1 MTPMDGMFSTGI
13 PDLDRVLC
21 GIRPGDNIVWEVES
35 IADYAKLVKPFV
47 ETALEQGRRILYFRF
62 ARHEPLLQPYKGVEV
77 VHLDPQAGFETFL
90 DGIHHAVELAGP
102 GAYHVFD
109 SLSDLTADWYC
120 DQMVGNFF
128 LLTCP
133 YLYELNTVA
142 YFALLRRFHSSFAIN
157 PITQTTQL
165 LLEVYRK
172 NDKLYV
178 HPLKVDGRSSP
189 TMFLLHEL
197 DGETV
202 RAVSE
207 SHTISEILTAS
218 PRSALGLSQYHLG
231 VWTRTFVQ
239 AEALLDQL
247 RAGAASPEAVQAM
260 FERLLRMA
268 ISRDERV
275 LGLAAKYFDLEHMV
289 AIGRRLLGTG
299 LIGGKSVGMLL
310 ARAILERADPRWQ
323 DRLEVHDSFFI
334 PSDVFYTF
342 LVRNGCWKI
351 RKRQLKSK
359 EYLEG
364 AEEARQRI
372 LEGTFPEYIEKRF
385 GDMLDYFGQSPIIV
399 RSSSLL
405 EDNFGNSFA
414 GKYDSVFCA
423 NQGSRAERLE
433 QFLAAVKTV
442 YASTMS
448 KPALTYRARFNLLHR
463 DEQMALLVQRVS
475 GAQHGPFHFPHLA
488 GVGYSF
494 NPFVWDPGID
504 PQAGMLRL
512 VFGLGTRAV
521 DRSDD
526 DYTRLVALNAPG
538 KRPGAESEDLTRH
551 SQHKVDAIDLQNNTL
566 TTTDFSE
573 ICEEARDVPIHLF
586 ASRDLRVERL
596 ARERGL
602 RAVAPNVLT
611 FDGLL
616 KKTSFVEDMREMLAT
631 LETAYETP
639 VDVEFTANF
648 VSDDDYKLNL
658 VQCRPLQVKGDVR
671 VVGPAAKID
680 PADLLLA
687 VHGPVIGHSRLDALD
702 RIIYVVPSVYGHM
715 PVKERYAVA
724 RLIGRLNHINEQSD
738 NPPITMLLG
747 PGRWGTTTPSLGIP
761 VHFSEINSVSVLCEI
776 VAMREDLVPDC
787 SFGTHFFSELVEM
800 DMLYM
805 ALLPGHKGNFLG
817 ERFFERTPS
826 ALTRLL
832 PDATEF
838 DSIVRVI
845 DVAQLASGR
854 LVKLHA
860 DTQQQR
866 LVCYLETPRP
876 E

>member
-1 MTPMDGMFSTGI
+1 MTPSDGIFSTGL
-13 PDLDRVLC
+13 PELDRVLC
-21 GIRPGDNIVWEVES
+21 GIRPGDNVVWEVES
-35 IADYAKLVKPFV
+35 VADYAQLVKPFV

-62 ARHEPLLQPYKGVEV
+62 ARHAPLIEPYAGVHTI
-77 VHLDPQAGFETFL
+77 HLDPQSGFETFL
-90 DGIHHAVELAGP
+90 DGIHQAVEEAGV

-133 YLYELNTVA
+133 YLYELETVA
-142 YFALLRRFHSSFAIN
+142 YFALLRRFHSSFAIT

-172 NDKLYV
+172 NEKLYI
-178 HPLKVDGRSSP
+178 HPLKVDGRNSP

-202 RAVSE
+202 RAVTE
-207 SHTISEILTAS
+207 SHTISEILTSS

-239 AEALLDQL
+239 AEALLEQV
-247 RAGAASPEAVQAM
+247 RAGVASEAAVKSM

-275 LGLAAKYFDLEHMV
+275 LQLAAKYFSLEDMV
-289 AIGRRLLGTG
+289 AIGKRLLGTG

-310 ARAILERADPRWQ
+310 ARAILERADPRWL

-351 RKRQLKSK
+351 RKRQLNSNL
-359 EYLEG
+359 YLEG
-364 AEEARQRI
+364 AEEARQLI
-372 LEGTFPEYIEKRF
+372 LDGSFPEYIEKRF
-385 GDMLDYFGQSPIIV
+385 EDMLDYFGQSPIIV

-423 NQGSRAERLE
+423 NQGAREKRLE
-433 QFLAAVKTV
+433 QFKAAVKTV

-448 KPALTYRARFNLLHR
+448 KPALIYRARFNLLHR

-475 GAQHGPFHFPHLA
+475 GAQHGPFYFPQIA

-494 NPFVWDPGID
+494 NPYVWEPSID
-504 PQAGMLRL
+504 PKAGMLRL

-538 KRPGAESEDLTRH
+538 KRPEAESEDITRH
-551 SQHKVDAIDLQNNTL
+551 SQHKVDAIDLENNAL
-566 TTTDFSE
+566 ITTDFNEVS
-573 ICEEARDVPIHLF
+573 EEARDVPVALF
-586 ASRDLRVERL
+586 ASRDIRVERM
-596 ARERGL
+596 ARERGM
-602 RAVAPNVLT
+602 RALAPNVLT

-616 KKTSFVEDMREMLAT
+616 KKTSFVEDMREMLRSI
-631 LETAYETP
+631 EEAYETP
-639 VDVEFTANF
+639 VDIEFTANF
-648 VSDDDYKLNL
+648 VSEESFKINV
-658 VQCRPLQVKGDVR
+658 VQCRPLQIKGDAR
-671 VVGPAAKID
+671 VMAPAAKID
-680 PADLLLA
+680 PEDLVLE
-687 VHGPVIGHSRLDALD
+687 VQGPVIGHSRLDAID
-702 RIIYVVPSVYGHM
+702 RIVYVVPSVYGQM

-724 RLIGRLNHINEQSD
+724 RLIGRLNHLNEQCD
-738 NPPITMLLG
+738 TRPITMLLG

-761 VHFSEINSVSVLCEI
+761 VSFSEINTVSVLCEI
-776 VAMREDLVPDC
+776 VAMREDLVPDV

-805 ALLPGHKGNFLG
+805 ALVPSRESNFLS
-817 ERFFERTPS
+817 ERFFERSPN
-826 ALTRLL
+826 ALLELL

-838 DSIVRVI
+838 EPVVRVLE
-845 DVAQLASGR
+845 VPKLASGR
-854 LVKLHA
+854 LLKIHA
-860 DTQQQR
+860 DTLRQR
-866 LVCYLETPRP
+866 LVCYLETPVP

>member
-1 MTPMDGMFSTGI
+1 MSPMDGIFSTGI
-13 PDLDRVLC
+13 PELDRVLC

-35 IADYAKLVKPFV
+35 IADYARLVKPFV
-47 ETALEQGRRILYFRF
+47 ETALEQGRRIRYFRF
-62 ARHEPLLQPYKGVEV
+62 ARHEPLVQPYEGVEV

-90 DGIHHAVELAGP
+90 DGIHQVIEAAGR
-102 GAYHVFD
+102 GAYHIFD

-133 YLYELNTVA
+133 YLYELDTVA
-142 YFALLRRFHSSFAIN
+142 YFALLRRFHSSFATV
-157 PITQTTQL
+157 PISQTAQIH
-165 LLEVYRK
+165 LEVYHRG
-172 NDKLYV
+172 DKLYV
-178 HPLKVDGRSSP
+178 HPLKVDDRSSP
-189 TMFLLHEL
+189 TMYLLHEL

-202 RAVSE
+202 RPVFE
-207 SHTISEILTAS
+207 SHTISEILTSS

-231 VWTRTFVQ
+231 VWARTFVQ
-239 AEALLDQL
+239 AEALLEQV
-247 RAGAASPEAVQAM
+247 RAGIASPAAVQAM

-275 LGLAAKYFDLEHMV
+275 LKLAAKYFSLEDMV
-289 AIGRRLLGTG
+289 AIGKRLLGTG

-310 ARAILERADPRWQ
+310 ARAILERAAPHWK
-323 DRLEVHDSFFI
+323 DRLEVHDSFYI

-359 EYLEG
+359 DYLEG
-364 AEEARQRI
+364 AEEARQLI
-372 LEGTFPEYIEKRF
+372 LAGTFPPYIEKRF
-385 GDMLDYFGQSPIIV
+385 EDMLDYFGQSPIIV

-414 GKYDSVFCA
+414 GKYESVFCA
-423 NQGSRAERLE
+423 NQGSREERLE
-433 QFLAAVKTV
+433 KFMVAVKTV

-448 KPALTYRARFNLLHR
+448 KPALTYRARFNLIHR
-463 DEQMALLVQRVS
+463 DEQMALLIQRVS
-475 GAQHGPFHFPHLA
+475 GGQHGSFHFPQIA

-494 NPFVWDPGID
+494 NPYVWDPNID
-504 PQAGMLRL
+504 PKAGMLRL

-526 DYTRLVALNAPG
+526 DYTRLVALNAPER
-538 KRPGAESEDLTRH
+538 RPGAESEDLTRH
-551 SQHKVDAIDLQNNTL
+551 SQHKVDAIDLENNTL

-573 ICEEARDVPIHLF
+573 VCEEARSVPVHLF
-586 ASRDLRVERL
+586 ATRDLRIERM
-596 ARERGL
+596 ARERGM

-616 KKTSFVEDMREMLAT
+616 KKTAFVEHMREMLSI
-631 LETAYETP
+631 LEEAYETP
-639 VDVEFTANF
+639 VDIEFTANF
-648 VSDDDYKLNL
+648 ISDDAYKLNL
-658 VQCRPLQVKGDVR
+658 VQCRPLQIKGNGR
-671 VVGPAAKID
+671 ELAPAAKID
-680 PADLLLA
+680 PADLLLE
-687 VHGPVIGHSRLDALD
+687 VHGPVIGHSRLDAID
-702 RIIYVVPSVYGHM
+702 RIIYVVPSLYGQM

-724 RLIGRLNHINEQSD
+724 RLIGLLNHLTEQSD

-761 VHFSEINSVSVLCEI
+761 VNFSEINTVSVLCEI

-805 ALLPGHKGNFLG
+805 ALLPTHKGNFLN
-817 ERFFERTPS
+817 ERFFKGTPS
-826 ALTRLL
+826 VLTRLVPEAEEL
-832 PDATEF
+832 EP
-838 DSIVRVI
+838 IVRVI
-845 DVAQLASGR
+845 DVAELPSGR
-854 LVKLHA
+854 LVKIHA
-860 DTQQQR
+860 DTLRQR
-866 LVCYLETPRP
+866 LMCYLETPLP

>member
-1 MTPMDGMFSTGI
+1 MTPMDGIFSTGI
-13 PDLDRVLC
+13 PELDRVLC
-21 GIRPGDNIVWEVES
+21 GIRPGDNIVWEVEAIS
-35 IADYAKLVKPFV
+35 DYAKLVTPFV
-47 ETALEQGRRILYFRF
+47 ETALEQGRKILYFRF
-62 ARHEPLLQPYKGVEV
+62 ARHAPLVEPYKGVEV
-77 VHLDPQAGFETFL
+77 VHLDPQVGFETFL
-90 DGIHHAVELAGP
+90 DGIHQAVEEAGK
-102 GAYHVFD
+102 GAYHIFD

-133 YLYELNTVA
+133 YLYELDTVA
-142 YFALLRRFHSSFAIN
+142 YFALLRRFHSAFAIG
-157 PITQTTQL
+157 PITETTQL

-172 NDKLYV
+172 GEKLYV

-189 TMFLLHEL
+189 TIYMLHEL
-197 DGETV
+197 DGQTV
-202 RAVSE
+202 RPVSE
-207 SHTISEILTAS
+207 SHTISEILTSS
-218 PRSALGLSQYHLG
+218 PRSALGLSQYRLG
-231 VWTRTFVQ
+231 VWTRTLVQ
-239 AEALLDQL
+239 AEALLEQA
-247 RAGAASPEAVQAM
+247 RVGAASPETLKTM

-275 LGLAAKYFDLEHMV
+275 LKLAAKYFDLADMV
-289 AIGRRLLGTG
+289 AIGKRLLGTG

-310 ARAILERADPRWQ
+310 ARAILEKADPQWK

-359 EYLEG
+359 DYLEG
-364 AEEARQRI
+364 ADEARELI
-372 LEGTFPEYIEKRF
+372 LNGTFPDYIEKRF
-385 GDMLDYFGQSPIIV
+385 EDMLDYFGQSPIIV

-414 GKYDSVFCA
+414 GKYESVFCA
-423 NQGSRAERLE
+423 NQGSRDDRLE
-433 QFLAAVKTV
+433 RFLAAVKTV

-475 GAQHGPFHFPHLA
+475 GAQHGPFHFPQIA

-494 NPFVWDPGID
+494 NPFVWEPSID
-504 PQAGMLRL
+504 PRAGILRL

-526 DYTRLVALNAPG
+526 DYTRLVALNAPS
-538 KRPGAESEDLTRH
+538 KHPGGESEDIVRH
-551 SQHKVDAIDLQNNTL
+551 SQHKVDAIDLENNSL

-573 ICEEARDVPIHLF
+573 VCEEARDVPVHLF
-586 ASRDLRVERL
+586 ASRDLRAERL
-596 ARERGL
+596 ARERGM
-602 RAVAPNVLT
+602 RALAPNILT

-616 KKTSFVEDMREMLAT
+616 KKTPFVEHMREMLAT
-631 LETAYETP
+631 LEEAYETP
-639 VDVEFTANF
+639 VDIEFTANF
-648 VSDDDYKLNL
+648 IGEDSCKINL
-658 VQCRPLQVKGDVR
+658 VQCRPLQVKGDSR
-671 VVGPAAKID
+671 VLAPPAKID
-680 PADLLLA
+680 PADLLLE
-687 VHGPVIGHSRLDALD
+687 VNGPVIGHSRLDAID
-702 RIIYVVPSVYGHM
+702 RIIYVAPSRYAQM
-715 PVKERYAVA
+715 PLKERYAVA
-724 RLIGRLNHINEQSD
+724 RLIGRLNHLNEQSD

-761 VHFSEINSVSVLCEI
+761 VSFSEINSVSVLCEI

-800 DMLYM
+800 EMLYM
-805 ALLPGHKGNFLG
+805 ALLPSHEGNFLS

-826 ALTRLL
+826 VLTRLIPEAKEL
-832 PDATEF
+832 EP
-838 DSIVRVI
+838 IVRVI
-845 DVAQLASGR
+845 DVAELPSGR

-860 DTQQQR
+860 DTLRQR
-866 LVCYLETPRP
+866 LVCYLETPQP